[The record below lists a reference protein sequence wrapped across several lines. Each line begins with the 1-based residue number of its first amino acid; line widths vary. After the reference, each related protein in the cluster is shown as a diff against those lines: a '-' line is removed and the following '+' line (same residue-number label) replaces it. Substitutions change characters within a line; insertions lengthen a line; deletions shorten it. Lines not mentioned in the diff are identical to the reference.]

1 MRSRKK
7 LSLARHP
14 GVVFWL
20 IFAVALILLLVFN
33 RKVILSNLYSL
44 GINLPSFLRQQVV
57 SAPAE
62 TEDAMS
68 EMQSA
73 PPLAQ
78 NPAIENPVLELP
90 PIPIEQLAPDV
101 MQPLTV
107 PDSGETPAETLGK
120 STGETPAEAL
130 NEQARTLYFLSID
143 QNGNLHRIAVKRM
156 LPDTDAPLAATLRAL
171 LAGLSKIEEERR
183 LISLIPEGTE
193 LLSVAIQQGIAYV
206 NFNEEFLYNTHGKD
220 GYAGQINQVL
230 WTATE
235 FPTVKKVQ
243 ILIEGRKESYLGE
256 NIWIGSALEREQF
269 PNF

>member
-7 LSLARHP
+7 LSLTRHP

-33 RKVILSNLYSL
+33 RKVILSNLHSL
-44 GINLPSFLRQQVV
+44 GINLPIVLKRQVV
-57 SAPAE
+57 SAPAQ
-62 TEDAMS
+62 TEKEPVFEMS
-68 EMQSA
+68 
-73 PPLAQ
+73 PAQ
-78 NPAIENPVLELP
+78 NPVIENPALDLP
-90 PIPIEQLAPDV
+90 PIPIEQLAPDA
-101 MQPLTV
+101 MQSLAV
-107 PDSGETPAETLGK
+107 PDAGEAR
-120 STGETPAEAL
+120 A
-130 NEQARTLYFLSID
+130 EQARTLYFLSID
-143 QNGNLHRIAVKRM
+143 QNGNLHRVAVKRI
-156 LPDTDAPLAATLRAL
+156 LPDTEAPLKETLQAL
-171 LAGLSKIEEERR
+171 LAGLSRSEEEQR

-193 LLSVAIQQGIAYV
+193 LLSVVIQQETAYI

-235 FPTVKKVQ
+235 FPTVKRVQ

-256 NIWIGSALEREQF
+256 NIWIGSVLERELF

>member
-14 GVVFWL
+14 GVVFWS
-20 IFAVALILLLVFN
+20 IFAVALILLLLFN
-33 RKVILSNLYSL
+33 RKVIISNLYSL
-44 GINLPSFLRQQVV
+44 GINLPSFLRQQVA
-57 SAPAE
+57 SAPAG
-62 TEDAMS
+62 TEEDGMF

-73 PPLAQ
+73 PAPAQ
-78 NPAIENPVLELP
+78 NPAIENFVPELP

-101 MQPLTV
+101 TQPLTV
-107 PDSGETPAETLGK
+107 LNSGDSPGVSLD
-120 STGETPAEAL
+120 
-130 NEQARTLYFLSID
+130 EQARTLYFLSID
-143 QNGNLHRIAVKRM
+143 QNGNLHRVAVKRM
-156 LPDTDAPLAATLRAL
+156 LPDTEAPLAATLRAL

-243 ILIEGRKESYLGE
+243 ILIEGRRESYLGE
-256 NIWIGSALEREQF
+256 NVWIGSALEREQF